1 VYEKDKANP
10 KPPHHTHD
18 KGYKQ
23 LLSNKKAFLELIK
36 TFVRED
42 WVKDISEDNLLPVNK
57 SYVLQDFKEKE
68 ADIVYRL
75 QTKDADAIFYI
86 LLELQST
93 VDYTMPFRLLLYMTE
108 IWRDAYNNTPE
119 NERERKDFR
128 LPAIIPAV
136 LYNGAGNWTASTSFK
151 EILSGQERF
160 PKQILN
166 FNYILFDVNRYRE
179 EELYQAS
186 NLISSIFVLDQ
197 TMSHQELTK
206 RLRKLIGV
214 LKKLTP
220 DEFRQIMVWL
230 KNVLQPKMPEY
241 LQEEVDR
248 ILEISNPWEVEI
260 MITNLELTLEEMKK
274 QAKTEGV
281 KEGEKKGKME
291 GRMEVA
297 RMALGKGLAVD
308 VVVEI
313 TGLSREIVLQ
323 LENELKN

>member
-1 VYEKDKANP
+1 MYEKDKANP

-281 KEGEKKGKME
+281 KEG
-291 GRMEVA
+291 RMEVA